1 VRRFAS
7 RGARWDTMQF
17 VIVRLTFFFVAN
29 ELEYDKVK
37 CKSLEVVVEVVKVV
51 LITSSVEHLR
61 KKID

>member
-1 VRRFAS
+1 
-7 RGARWDTMQF
+7 MQF

-37 CKSLEVVVEVVKVV
+37 CKSLEVIVEVVKVV